1 MSTKNTYIFPVEE
14 KEKERAV
21 HNKIEELF
29 NSNNSKTISDPDY
42 YYWKSKMLL
51 SNISSNAKLLLI
63 TAKFMYSKSFYTHAA
78 SLLLE
83 AMLKEPYNHDIYFLL
98 GVIHQT
104 TTARQ
109 DAKIAF
115 NKNLLCLN
123 KQNPL
128 YWNGQTKENSILI
141 VANGVG
147 ECVLASRQINSLRQY
162 TKRVGMITKPQFHE
176 LAGSIKNIDFCLFS
190 DNPIKGGEK
199 FIQEQNRGIKL
210 VRTEPIM
217 SMNEDI
223 FSHPLR
229 HEKSIN
235 VKPNLDSYW
244 RAQMNSAKD
253 GSIPLIGLCWNT
265 KQISPLHPNRSFKLE
280 DLRIVSNL
288 DHYKLASFQ
297 NGYGSEQLDVCDF
310 KESFVSCQQELS
322 EKETLTLLLLLINV
336 IISSHVILV

>member
-1 MSTKNTYIFPVEE
+1 MKKPQP
-14 KEKERAV
+14 
-21 HNKIEELF
+21 H
-29 NSNNSKTISDPDY
+29 
-42 YYWKSKMLL
+42 LL
-51 SNISSNAKLLLI
+51 
-63 TAKFMYSKSFYTHAA
+63 
-78 SLLLE
+78 
-83 AMLKEPYNHDIYFLL
+83 LL
-98 GVIHQT
+98 GVIHRPQM
-104 TTARQ
+104 RQ

-162 TKRVGMITKPQFHE
+162 AERVGIITKPQFHE

-322 EKETLTLLLLLINV
+322 EKETFLTLSLLLINV
-336 IISSHVILV
+336 IISSHDTGIAQISLALGIKTVVFTQDKPSATWAGEEINHISIKILLHRKLPDELWSESINRFINKKDLKITSI